1 MVGNVIKISS
11 VRWERHVPVSGRL
24 WETSAGRVEDETHST
39 TAGIDGDLV
48 FQLYFCLRAFILMLH
63 H

>member
-1 MVGNVIKISS
+1 M
-11 VRWERHVPVSGRL
+11 PVSGRL